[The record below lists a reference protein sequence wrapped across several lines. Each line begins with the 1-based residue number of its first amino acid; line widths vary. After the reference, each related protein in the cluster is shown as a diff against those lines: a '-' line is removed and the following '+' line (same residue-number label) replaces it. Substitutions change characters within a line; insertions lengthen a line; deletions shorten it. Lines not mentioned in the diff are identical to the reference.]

1 MKGKFF
7 MVLVVSLLVLG
18 LTYPTV
24 TFGALYDNFQ
34 KKTINPAKWGN
45 YELVREIRDGKL
57 YSKVTAYGTR
67 VANNLNFKDPNSINY
82 IEADVTVYE
91 IKDQFDKTNEN
102 IYTHPNACL
111 TGFFYNDGTASGPG
125 SYKGE
130 VQASLWIR
138 KFRGLATIGWKI
150 FKITNENGTSWISL
164 AQADFPIKFS
174 LKKTY
179 KLSILFEPDQ
189 KRFTF
194 TVDGT
199 SLTWISTDENI
210 NTPNIP
216 WKAIRTD
223 VGFTSNAENFSG
235 SITATFDNVI
245 AKDNYG
251 NIIVNDDF
259 SSPMIDPQ
267 NWSSFEIV
275 RETSGG
281 KLWSELRSENQN
293 IGNILSFKNPETIN
307 DFQAKVTLHEFQNPN
322 GSNARAR
329 LGAYFYND
337 SGGSSSIG
345 DVWAEVSIGG
355 RGENPIAYWS
365 VSRKN
370 DEAGNSWTT
379 LSYGTFPINVQLGEV
394 YTLFLGW
401 DSTKIIMKCN
411 EFVETYTPTNSIYPP
426 FDKTKGLT
434 TRISPP
440 SSPSLYSA
448 FISATFDDVVVN
460 ELAQPVDGEWVLD
473 ISGKDKGGAVIKF
486 MGYKFEGY
494 GFTLGLRRPFLITGN
509 YDINIKGMIT
519 GNITLKEYDSG
530 DIIGTS
536 NFTGKIDKNR
546 TKLSLKI
553 LEGPITTNGV
563 RMPDDPEIPEDW
575 TVKISGGVK
584 GTIDPFTIQSY
595 EEDNQIIKRVYTI
608 SGEGEVEEHG
618 EILTFQ
624 IEGYFILTQKNMAY
638 GFYEVFGD
646 GIDYDSGIFSGK
658 ITLPS
663 GKFNFRGES
672 EEGFKFSLLGTKKN

>member
-1 MKGKFF
+1 MKGKLF
-7 MVLVVSLLVLG
+7 MVLIVSLLVLG
-18 LTYPTV
+18 LTYPTI

-34 KKTINPAKWGN
+34 KKTIDPLKWGS
-45 YELVREIRDGKL
+45 YELVREIRDEKL
-57 YSKVTAYGTR
+57 YSKVTAYGAR
-67 VANNLNFKDPNSINY
+67 VTNNLNFNNPNSINY

-91 IKDQFDKTNEN
+91 IKDQYDKTNEN
-102 IYTHPNACL
+102 IFTHPSACL
-111 TGFFYNDGTASGPG
+111 TGFFYNDGTAGGPG
-125 SYKGE
+125 SYMGE
-130 VQASLWIR
+130 IQASLRIS
-138 KFRGLATIGWKI
+138 KLRGK
-150 FKITNENGTSWISL
+150 TNIAWSVHRSTNDSGTAWTPL
-164 AQADFPIKFS
+164 AQGDFPNKFS

-179 KLSILFEPDQ
+179 KLSILFEPNL

-199 SLTWISTDENI
+199 SLTWTSQHTI
-210 NTPNIP
+210 NPPNIP

-223 VGFTSNAENFSG
+223 VWFPPNAENLSG
-235 SITATFDNVI
+235 SVTATFDNVI
-245 AKDNYG
+245 AKDNDG

-259 SSPMIDPQ
+259 SSSMINPEDWK
-267 NWSSFEIV
+267 NFEIV

-293 IGNILSFKNPETIN
+293 LGNTLSFKNPETIN
-307 DFQAKVTLHEFQNPN
+307 DFQAKVIVHEFQNPN

-337 SGGSSSIG
+337 TGGSSSIG

-355 RGENPIAYWS
+355 RGGTPVASWS

-370 DEAGNSWTT
+370 DEAGNSWTS
-379 LSYGTFPINVQLGEV
+379 LKSGVFPINVQLGEV

-411 EFVETYTPTNSIYPP
+411 EFVETYTPITPIYPP
-426 FDKTKGLT
+426 FDKTKALS

-440 SSPSLYSA
+440 TQPSLYSA

-473 ISGKDKGGAVIKF
+473 ISGRDKGGAVIKF

-509 YDINIKGMIT
+509 
-519 GNITLKEYDSG
+519 ITLKEYDSG
-530 DIIGTS
+530 EIIDTN

-553 LEGPITTNGV
+553 LETPITINGV
-563 RMPDDPEIPEDW
+563 RMPEDPEIPEDW
-575 TVKISGGVK
+575 TVKISDGVK

-595 EEDNQIIKRVYTI
+595 EENNQIIKRVYII
-608 SGEGEVEEHG
+608 SGEGEAVEHG
-618 EILTFQ
+618 EILIFQ

-638 GFYEVFGD
+638 GIYEVFGD

-672 EEGFKFSLLGTKKN
+672 DEGFKFSLLGAKKN